1 MHPTAPG
8 FIAGPSFG
16 GPLPPNPPGGVAVAF
31 WNLRDNSE
39 GLNAGYEAL
48 LLERSTTYAGTPRG
62 EARMDQVQARTPNAA
77 RVMFPHV
84 QWLDRAGLHGRA
96 WSSSYVVHGVAD
108 PKAFNAGLGRLFDA
122 HAQDG
127 RVGGLRHVGA
137 VVGAQAVSWSAGPR
151 GLTERVG
158 FLALSNLFRCTVW
171 SPEYSVAAT
180 QSSWRGRPENL
191 SSTGGSTS
199 SRTAFVVRFMPAFVA
214 IVSPGSFAPG
224 QHFYPRA
231 LNAQI
236 HPLARAFLS
245 LGNARAAARYC
256 HLNPGTRL
264 ETLTELLDEQPKHL
278 HWAGA
283 DLMHVTD
290 MDGRRRMVVIETNS
304 SPSGQKS
311 MPLYAEE
318 QEQGGYRTLVER
330 CVVPR
335 MRGRRLPVG
344 RLAVLYDKNLME
356 ASGYAAA
363 MADVFDEDV
372 LLVPCFQGAED
383 PLTRWDKGVLQVRS
397 DAGWEPVRV
406 AHRYVTQKPWDRIP
420 VRTRTLLTNGVI
432 GCLAGGRNKAI
443 AAKAYA
449 LQNAR
454 LAGDG
459 LAVETPYTV
468 REVRREE
475 IPMQLRELGGHG
487 VIKVPYSNAGQG
499 VWTITGQQELDAFM
513 ALEHHYERFIVQ
525 SLIGHHAWSSQ
536 TVHGRLFHV
545 GTMPSARKHEIFA
558 ADLRVMVCST
568 GAGFQPVA
576 LYARRARAPL
586 RAEVDSNDSWSVL
599 GTNLSVKVDGAW
611 STEPERLLMMDRRD
625 FSQLGLG
632 LDDLIEAYVQTVLA
646 VSAID
651 RMAQELMGP
660 KGLRRRLF
668 ASLVAD
674 PVLMQ
679 EIPRWAH

>member
-1 MHPTAPG
+1 
-8 FIAGPSFG
+8 
-16 GPLPPNPPGGVAVAF
+16 
-31 WNLRDNSE
+31 
-39 GLNAGYEAL
+39 
-48 LLERSTTYAGTPRG
+48 
-62 EARMDQVQARTPNAA
+62 
-77 RVMFPHV
+77 
-84 QWLDRAGLHGRA
+84 
-96 WSSSYVVHGVAD
+96 
-108 PKAFNAGLGRLFDA
+108 
-122 HAQDG
+122 
-127 RVGGLRHVGA
+127 
-137 VVGAQAVSWSAGPR
+137 
-151 GLTERVG
+151 
-158 FLALSNLFRCTVW
+158 
-171 SPEYSVAAT
+171 
-180 QSSWRGRPENL
+180 
-191 SSTGGSTS
+191 
-199 SRTAFVVRFMPAFVA
+199 MPASVE
-214 IVSPGSFAPG
+214 SFAPG
-224 QHFYPRA
+224 SFVPGDHFYPRA

-236 HPLARAFLS
+236 HPVARAFLS
-245 LGNARAAARYC
+245 LGNARVAARYC
-256 HLNPGTRL
+256 HLNPGANL
-264 ETLTELLDEQPKHL
+264 DALLGVLNEQPKHL

-290 MDGRRRMVVIETNS
+290 MGGRRRMVVIETNS

-335 MRGRRLPVG
+335 MRGRRLPAG
-344 RLAVLYDKNLME
+344 RLAVLYDKNRME

-363 MADVFDEDV
+363 MADVFDEEV
-372 LLVPCFQGAED
+372 LLVPCFQDDPD
-383 PLTRWDKGVLQVRS
+383 PLTQWDKGVLQVRT

-406 AHRYVTQKPWDRIP
+406 AHRYVTQKPWARIP
-420 VRTRTLLTNGVI
+420 VRTRTMLTNGVI

-459 LAVETPYTV
+459 LAIESPHTV

-475 IPMQLRELGGHG
+475 IPLQIRAFGGHG
-487 VIKVPYSNAGQG
+487 VVKVPYSNAGQG
-499 VWTITGQQELDAFM
+499 VWTITCQAELDAFM

-536 TVHGRLFHV
+536 TVHGRFFHV
-545 GTMPSARKHEIFA
+545 GTMPTARKHEIFA

-568 GAGFQPVA
+568 GSGLRPVA

-586 RAEVDSNDSWSVL
+586 RAEIDSQDSWSVL
-599 GTNLSVKVDGAW
+599 GTNLSVKLDGTW
-611 STEPERLLMMDRRD
+611 TTEPERLLMMDRRD

-632 LDDLIEAYVQTVLA
+632 LDDLIEAYIQTVLS

-660 KGLRRRLF
+660 KGLRRRLYS
-668 ASLVAD
+668 SLVAD
-674 PVLMQ
+674 PVLME